1 MDRCQTCLAPIFF
14 VRFKEGGDRIAIDV
28 RPLLEGDIVLKDGD
42 DYAKV
47 TSANDSDAIYKRH
60 VCKRKRPT

>member
-1 MDRCQTCLAPIFF
+1 VDKCQACLAPIFF
-14 VRFKEGGDRIAIDV
+14 ARFKAGGNRVALDV
-28 RPLLEGDIVLKDGD
+28 RPVLEGDIVLKDGQ

-47 TSANDSDAIYKRH
+47 TTASDPEAIYKRH